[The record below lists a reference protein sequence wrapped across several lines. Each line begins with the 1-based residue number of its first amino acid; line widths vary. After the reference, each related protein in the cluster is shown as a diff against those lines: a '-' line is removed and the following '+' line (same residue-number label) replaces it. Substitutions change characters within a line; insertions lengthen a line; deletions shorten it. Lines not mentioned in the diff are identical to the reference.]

1 MCKLMVERMVGKLRR
16 HTSLEQDSTLITIG
30 LTERLAL
37 RVYLVF
43 ELNGPRATE

>member
-1 MCKLMVERMVGKLRR
+1 MSKLMVKRMVGQLRR

-37 RVYLVF
+37 RVYLVNK
-43 ELNGPRATE
+43 LNGPSTTE